1 MAIFDFLY
9 QKSDETFI
17 DLLETISSEA
27 ASVSATRFGIAK
39 SVEMIA
45 NAIAKSEFKTGV
57 HNQDCR
63 DELYYRFNIRPN
75 ENENATYFW
84 KKAVTNLLTT
94 GECLIVKVGS
104 MYYVAQDYS
113 VSDYVVRRNVF
124 KDVVLSANGNT
135 FKMDRPI
142 VSDYVYIKYDIRK
155 ILSLL
160 NAVNDSIHR
169 IITASEKAYVIS
181 HTPKLKLI
189 IDGHT
194 ALKNKLTGEPI
205 DTNDYAQS
213 IKDLITGDGVKI
225 WASPRGLDL
234 EQIKIDSN
242 TDIQDYSKGT
252 GQALANVCGAF
263 NIPVSVFFGNITEK
277 SDATNEFIT
286 YAVLPVLETIN
297 DALQAQ
303 LLSQGDFLKGSYI
316 KINIAKF
323 KHVDIVDSAANLDKL
338 RSIGFS
344 FDEIL
349 EMVGMPRLNNEFSQT
364 RVVTKNYTSDLNELK
379 GGEK

>member
-1 MAIFDFLY
+1 MAILDFLY

-17 DLLETISSEA
+17 DVLETISSETIN
-27 ASVSATRFGIAK
+27 VSATKFAIAK
-39 SVEMIA
+39 CTEMIA
-45 NAIAKSEFKTGV
+45 GAIAKSEFKVGTN
-57 HNQDCR
+57 HQECQN
-63 DELYYRFNIRPN
+63 ELYYRLNIRPN
-75 ENENATYFW
+75 ENEIATYFW
-84 KKAVTNLLTT
+84 KKAITNLLAV

-104 MYYVAQDYS
+104 MYYVAN
-113 VSDYVVRRNVF
+113 DYVATSYVMRRNVF
-124 KDVVLSANGNT
+124 SEVVLSANENT
-135 FKMDRPI
+135 FKLDRPI
-142 VSDYVYIKYDIRK
+142 SSDFVFIKYDNRK
-155 ILSLL
+155 IMSLL
-160 NAVNDSIHR
+160 NGVNDSIHK
-169 IITASEKAYVIS
+169 IVSASEKAYALS
-181 HTPKLKLI
+181 HTPKFKLL

-205 DTNDYAQS
+205 DTNEYANS

-234 EQIKIDSN
+234 EQIKIDVN

-252 GQALANVCGAF
+252 SQAFNNVCGAF
-263 NIPVSVFFGNITEK
+263 NIPTSVFYGNITEK

-286 YAVLPVLETIN
+286 YAVLPIIETIN

-303 LLSQGDFLKGSYI
+303 LLSQEEYLRGDYI
-316 KINIAKF
+316 KISISKF

-349 EMVGMPRLNNEFSQT
+349 EMVGMPKLNTEFSQL
-364 RVVTKNYTSDLNELK
+364 RVVTKNYTSDLGELK